1 MFVVRV
7 TEPGGQSDH
16 RAFTR
21 RVDAQA
27 HFDAHFSRT
36 FFDEEIE
43 SVMIF
48 EVPSEEDA
56 TAAIIAVTS
65 GDQPQVRLLKKIEPA
80 SVVASKTDWEH
91 L

>member
-1 MFVVRV
+1 MFVVRID
-7 TEPGGQSDH
+7 EPGEEPDVK
-16 RAFTR
+16 AFVR

-27 HFDAHFSRT
+27 HFDAHFNRT
-36 FFDEEIE
+36 FFDEELE

-48 EVPSEEDA
+48 EVPCEGDA
-56 TAAIIAVTS
+56 TAAVTAVKND
-65 GDQPQVRLLKKIEPA
+65 DQSRVRLLKKIEPA